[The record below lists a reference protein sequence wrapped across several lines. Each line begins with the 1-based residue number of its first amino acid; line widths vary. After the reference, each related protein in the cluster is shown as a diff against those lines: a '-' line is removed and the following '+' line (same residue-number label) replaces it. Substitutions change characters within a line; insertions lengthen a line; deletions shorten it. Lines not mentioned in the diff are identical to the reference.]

1 MIPRAIRPS
10 IAQERDVNSGIL
22 RAFHSGTLVMLHTR
36 LHWLLALALL
46 AGCGQ
51 TGPLQLPPPD
61 AVSVPPA
68 PAAGAPPAGTAPS
81 SATD

>member
-1 MIPRAIRPS
+1 
-10 IAQERDVNSGIL
+10 
-22 RAFHSGTLVMLHTR
+22 MLHTR

-61 AVSVPPA
+61 AASVPAA
-68 PAAGAPPAGTAPS
+68 PAVGAPPAGTTPS